1 EDYIC
6 YELLEFIADSDRRL
20 LKPIHAAGDA
30 IEGAVFP
37 STAGTTNVHRL
48 YTLRRDL
55 LRLRNVAVPL
65 IEVCHRLERAEA
77 PIDPAMHPLFR
88 DLSDHLVRVAGEI
101 DAVREGVAFPFEAG
115 LMRGQGQLNAITRKA
130 RG

>member
-1 EDYIC
+1 MPV
-6 YELLEFIADSDRRL
+6 LET
-20 LKPIHAAGDA
+20 IHAEVDA
-30 IEGAVFP
+30 IEDDVFS

-88 DLSDHLVRVAGEI
+88 DVSDHLVRVEEEI
-101 DAVREGVAFPFEAG
+101 DALDRKSTRLNSSHVAISYAV
-115 LMRGQGQLNAITRKA
+115 
-130 RG
+130 